1 MGALSGPIRDEVLL
15 GIRDVELISFN
26 SATEIF
32 AAVDVQRDVGGAS
45 KRGGGR
51 YQRLYATRCCL
62 AYATWKLFAAS
73 SCAFLELSAVGS
85 YATGELIAA
94 NSSCSICPPKRLWGF
109 GGDGASAS

>member
-15 GIRDVELISFN
+15 GIRDVELISFS

-32 AAVDVQRDVGGAS
+32 AADS
-45 KRGGGR
+45 S
-51 YQRLYATRCCL
+51 
-62 AYATWKLFAAS
+62 ATWELFAAS

-109 GGDGASAS
+109 GGDVHLRHDLVVTIDPKMGKDRIRGWAKAG

>member
-1 MGALSGPIRDEVLL
+1 M
-15 GIRDVELISFN
+15 
-26 SATEIF
+26 
-32 AAVDVQRDVGGAS
+32 
-45 KRGGGR
+45 
-51 YQRLYATRCCL
+51 

-109 GGDGASAS
+109 GGDVHLRHDLVVTIDPKMGKGRIKAHLRVGLIHKTSYL